1 MLVHRRIDKNEL
13 ATLKDPFIKCNFDK
27 IYRNIMVND
36 DATWTALSY
45 LQECKNTLPGFD
57 YQIHYGLDGLPDCI
71 MYITSEMR
79 SNLLRYGDIFFLDAQ
94 KRAFNAMG
102 WPYIGIALFNN
113 EMMVCVCCEAIC
125 QSETI
130 EMYTWIILTIML
142 LEPRWNTSKLR
153 MIFGDGFIT
162 QSLLQNLKIVDTCL
176 LHGDY
181 FHLLNEIWP
190 KSEKFGTQAF
200 SLIKD

>member
-1 MLVHRRIDKNEL
+1 MPPGSYLSSAFLNNFKTCAALYHAKHPDNSEISEKGAKTMLVHRRIDKNEL

-71 MYITSEMR
+71 VYITSEMR

-113 EMMVCVCCEAIC
+113 EMMVCICCEAIC
-125 QSETI
+125 QIETI
-130 EMYTWIILTIML
+130 EMYTWIILTLML
-142 LEPRWNTSKLR
+142 LEPRWNT
-153 MIFGDGFIT
+153 
-162 QSLLQNLKIVDTCL
+162 
-176 LHGDY
+176 
-181 FHLLNEIWP
+181 
-190 KSEKFGTQAF
+190 
-200 SLIKD
+200 